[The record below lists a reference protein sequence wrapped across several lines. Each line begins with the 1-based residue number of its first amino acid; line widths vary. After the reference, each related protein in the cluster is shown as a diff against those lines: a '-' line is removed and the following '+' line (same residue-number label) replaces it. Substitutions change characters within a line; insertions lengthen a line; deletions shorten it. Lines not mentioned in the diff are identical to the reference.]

1 MITSNSIYDM
11 LTRIKNGILA
21 KKLFVFIPNIKLNL
35 KILNIIYKE
44 NFIKHY
50 TLTNNNEIKVF
61 LKYNNNNISFIKS
74 LKFFPL
80 QKNSTFLSISKL
92 WKFDLLDK
100 LVILSTSKGFL
111 TGKMSIKKKIG
122 GKLICIIE

>member
-50 TLTNNNEIKVF
+50 TLTNNNEIKVLMLQKAETWTF
-61 LKYNNNNISFIKS
+61 LKVVKS
-74 LKFFPL
+74 
-80 QKNSTFLSISKL
+80 NH
-92 WKFDLLDK
+92 DN
-100 LVILSTSKGFL
+100 
-111 TGKMSIKKKIG
+111 
-122 GKLICIIE
+122 

>member
-11 LTRIKNGILA
+11 LIRIKNGILA
-21 KKLFVFIPNIKLNL
+21 KKLFVVISNTKLNL

-50 TLTNNNEIKVF
+50 VLISNNEIKVF
-61 LKYNNNNISFIKS
+61 LKYNNNISFIKS

-80 QKNSTFLSISKL
+80 QKNTTFLSISKL
-92 WKFDLLDK
+92 WKLDLLDK

-111 TGKMSIKKKIG
+111 TGKMSKKKKIG

>member
-11 LTRIKNGILA
+11 LIRIKNGILA
-21 KKLFVFIPNIKLNL
+21 KKLFVVISNTKLNL

-50 TLTNNNEIKVF
+50 VLISNNEIKVF
-61 LKYNNNNISFIKS
+61 LKYNNNISFIKS

-80 QKNSTFLSISKL
+80 QKNTTFLSISKL
-92 WKFDLLDK
+92 WKLDLLDK

-111 TGKMSIKKKIG
+111 KGKMNKKKKIG